1 MNNHEAAPVKSAVT
15 ATAAAIINSFVI
27 THSIV
32 ITVIVTASAVAVA
45 LSRGMGIPRRP
56 ADRQRS

>member
-1 MNNHEAAPVKSAVT
+1 MNNHETEPVKSMVT
-15 ATAAAIINSFVI
+15 AIAAAIINSFLI

-32 ITVIVTASAVAVA
+32 ITVIVTVSALAVA
-45 LSRGMGIPRRP
+45 LSRDMRIRRHP